1 MQAGFKKDLN
11 IKEIQLQ
18 EFRTTKDQETM
29 IQSREKMEFE
39 QSLRQQLHEAMTE
52 QQSLESELK
61 MIRLRHEEETKQGQ
75 AREEQL
81 C

>member
-18 EFRTTKDQETM
+18 EFRATKDQETM